1 MTIVSDLLKLP
12 EPKQTKTVT
21 RGPMMLLNHLSS
33 QEIIQLLEEK
43 KREKGKRGRRKRA
56 MLSRERAEEKKKQ
69 KEQKKEY
76 DKQNAET
83 ASIRIRKKKTDVC
96 SLMYFMMMIS

>member
-1 MTIVSDLLKLP
+1 MP

-43 KREKGKRGRRKRA
+43 KREKGKRGRRKKA
-56 MLSRERAEEKKKQ
+56 MLSRERAEEQ